1 MYTPG
6 TLAVK
11 MPGIELHSQCPRSV
25 HSDCSIPGIFT
36 ASVPGVYTVT
46 VNAFSSGDS
55 FDAKLRIVVDRVD
68 GSGTQTICS
77 AHVAGKKNGAATCG
91 SLVEL
96 VAGDRIW
103 CIGQGGKMDV
113 YSRFANFYAYLLY
126 KADVL
131 A

>member
-1 MYTPG
+1 M
-6 TLAVK
+6 
-11 MPGIELHSQCPRSV
+11 
-25 HSDCSIPGIFT
+25 
-36 ASVPGVYTVT
+36 T
-46 VNAFSSGDS
+46 VNAFSSGDN

-103 CIGQGGKMDV
+103 CIGQGGKMNV
-113 YSRFANFYAYLLY
+113 YSRFANCYAYLLY